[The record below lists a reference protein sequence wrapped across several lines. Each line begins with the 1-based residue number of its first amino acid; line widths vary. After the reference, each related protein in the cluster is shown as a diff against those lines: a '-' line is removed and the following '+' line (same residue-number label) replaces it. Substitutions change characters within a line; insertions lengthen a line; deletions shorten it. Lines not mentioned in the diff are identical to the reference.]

1 MAEIDNPILR
11 AQVQQRVRP
20 LAELARNLL
29 VQAQADRH
37 TLGEMVA
44 SLSEEALDTDI
55 IVDGITDAPPLT
67 VGDLRNCVGVL
78 NDIVDEVETDPRLAS
93 ILAACVRPARVVSGG

>member
-1 MAEIDNPILR
+1 MAEIDNPVLR

-44 SLSEEALDTDI
+44 DLSEAPDTDI
-55 IVDGITDAPPLT
+55 VVDGIADAPPLT
-67 VGDLRNCVGVL
+67 VGDLRHCVGVL

-93 ILAACVRPARVVSGG
+93 ILAACVRPARVVSG